1 MMSDD
6 ERREHELNRI
16 VETLARVA
24 EQRERDAAESAARD
38 RQRERQIDFILEQ
51 QARDIAGDAR
61 RDRRLDRIERI
72 AKLFVNAGRRARR
85 EALDQDRRIT
95 ALVEAQFRGEAE
107 TSSLR
112 TKVEQTT
119 ANVNRLADTVR
130 QLATKSN
137 GNGANGKQ
145 E

>member
-1 MMSDD
+1 MSDD

-85 EALDQDRRIT
+85 EVRDQDRRIT

>member
-1 MMSDD
+1 MSDD
-6 ERREHELNRI
+6 ERRERELNRI

-95 ALVEAQFRGEAE
+95 ALVEAQLHTEA
-107 TSSLR
+107 TVVQL
-112 TKVEQTT
+112 
-119 ANVNRLADTVR
+119 ANTVR
-130 QLATKSN
+130 AIATGRDN
-137 GNGANGKQ
+137 GNGAGNNG
-145 E
+145 EV

>member
-1 MMSDD
+1 MSDD
-6 ERREHELNRI
+6 ERRERELNRI

-51 QARDIAGDAR
+51 QARDTAGDAR
-61 RDRRLDRIERI
+61 RDRSLDRIERI

-95 ALVEAQFRGEAE
+95 ALVEAQLHTE
-107 TSSLR
+107 
-112 TKVEQTT
+112 
-119 ANVNRLADTVR
+119 ANVVQLANTVR
-130 QLATKSN
+130 AIATGTRDN
-137 GNGANGKQ
+137 GNGAGSNG
-145 E
+145 EV